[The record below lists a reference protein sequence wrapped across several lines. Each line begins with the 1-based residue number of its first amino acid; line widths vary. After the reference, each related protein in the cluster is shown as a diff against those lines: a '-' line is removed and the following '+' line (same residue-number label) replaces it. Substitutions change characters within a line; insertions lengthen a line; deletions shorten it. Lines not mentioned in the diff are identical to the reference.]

1 MFSFFVYIIDKKNYF
16 MLSLVRRCKVMKE
29 QKFIPVLVGADIGT
43 YSIARSFYLEYGV
56 KSKIFSQEV
65 LGATDHSKIIDQTTI
80 PNMNAV
86 DLVKELKAFAKET
99 SFSKKILLACSE
111 WYVDIIVLYKKE
123 LEKAGYLIPYVD
135 KEILDHIVRKDNFYD
150 VCEKL
155 KINYPETIVV
165 TKDNYKDVKIPWEYP
180 IIAKNSDKNT
190 WHYAEFPGKKKIF
203 RIKNEE
209 ELHDVLDK
217 VYHSSYT
224 DTFCLQKMVP
234 GDDDNMRVLTCYVNR
249 NHEVVFSCLGQ
260 PVLEEKTP
268 GAIGNYVAIITRPME
283 EEILNDAKKFLKE
296 VKYVGYANFDIK
308 YDSTDHKYKFFEIN
322 VRLGRSN
329 FYMTASG
336 ANYAKY
342 VYEEYVLNKK
352 FDKEVIA
359 YNPWIYTI
367 VPNYVIKKYVK
378 NKELVQEYLKLK
390 KQKKYTH
397 PLYFKK
403 DINLKRWFYIK
414 LAYFNQIRKF
424 KKYF

>member
-1 MFSFFVYIIDKKNYF
+1 
-16 MLSLVRRCKVMKE
+16 MKDT
-29 QKFIPVLVGADIGT
+29 KFIPVLIGADIGT

-65 LGATDHSKIIDQTTI
+65 LGATNNSKIIDQTTI
-80 PNMNAV
+80 PNMNAK
-86 DLVKELKAFAKET
+86 DLVKELKDYAKET
-99 SFSKKILLACSE
+99 KNIKKILLACSE

-123 LEKAGYLIPYVD
+123 LEKEGYIIPYVD
-135 KEILDHIVRKDNFYD
+135 KEILDKIVRKDHFYE
-150 VCEKL
+150 VCERL
-155 KINYPETIVV
+155 SMPYPETIVV
-165 TKDNYKDVKIPWEYP
+165 TKDNYKDVKVPWEYP

-203 RIKNEE
+203 RIKSEE
-209 ELHDVLDK
+209 ELRVILDR
-217 VYHSSYT
+217 VYNSSYS

-234 GDDDNMRVLTCYVNR
+234 GEDFNMRVLTCYVNKE
-249 NHEVVFSCLGQ
+249 HEVVFSCLGQ
-260 PVLEEKTP
+260 PILEEKTP

-283 EEILNDAKKFLKE
+283 EEILKAAKKFLKD

-308 YDSTDHKYKFFEIN
+308 YDSTDGKYKFFEIN

-329 FYMTASG
+329 YYMTASG

-342 VYEEYVLNKK
+342 VVEEYVENKK
-352 FDKEVIA
+352 LNCDDMP
-359 YNPWIYTI
+359 YNPWVYTI
-367 VPNYVIKKYVK
+367 VPNYVIKKYVSDK
-378 NKELVQEYLKLK
+378 NLVKEYLKLK
-390 KQKKYTH
+390 REKRYTH

-414 LAYFNQIRKF
+414 AAYFNQIRKF